1 MKTHL
6 RNATLAFLCSHVL
19 CAQAHADES
28 PTPAELPRMTV
39 MEAVDGDYTAP
50 AAVSTAKV
58 DTPLLLTP
66 MSIQSVPAQVLED
79 QQAVRL
85 DTAVLNVSGVTPIES
100 SGAGYGLASGTMLR
114 GFVTQDYYRDGTR
127 VASDKIAD
135 GFRDMAN
142 IETVEVLKGPASTLY
157 GRMEPGGIVNL
168 VTKKPLEQAA
178 YSVGQQVGSFDFLR
192 TTLDA
197 TGPLGQAGSLL
208 YRANI
213 AYEDSASARDF
224 VKNRHFFIAPVLRWK
239 AGGND
244 TLDFHAEYQDTRN
257 GLDYGQAVIHNRP
270 APLPVSRN
278 ISGPDGALESKRLTL
293 GYDWSHSFGHSWS
306 LHQRFDYSDLLDAR
320 LTPSYVPFGPTA
332 YWDGAGTCDATSC
345 TTYLV
350 PFKQDQ
356 DGRAYS
362 ASADLTG
369 KFATGALRHSVL
381 LGIDYQSLRASQTF
395 AYSFDSPVL
404 DIITPVYNGPASA
417 YTDAPNLIG
426 LSGSKEKWVGV
437 YAQDQVELPGHVYV
451 VAGARWDG
459 ADYAVFTQDLYK
471 KNGNPLAPYAETT
484 NTDHAVKPRVGI
496 LWNPN
501 GTLSLYANYAENFGL
516 SQGRQQASNGDVS
529 PLPPVTAQQ
538 LEVGAKGA
546 FLGGRLS
553 ASAAWY
559 DIRKQHV
566 AIADPDPVLALEGYM
581 RAVGEVENKGFE
593 LDVAGEILPGW
604 KLIAAYSH
612 IDSRV
617 TRDTGPTAG
626 YDANDF
632 PTSADTNL
640 GNTGRRLA
648 NVPGDSGSL
657 WTTYDMELRDGAR
670 LKIGGGVSAA
680 GERFGDAANSYVL
693 PGYGL
698 VNLMASYERPIGH
711 SRLGVQ
717 VNVEN
722 LFDKAWYDSGSNA
735 PLRSYGLIPGWPRR
749 ILAQLRWAF

>member
-1 MKTHL
+1 MKTPI
-6 RNATLAFLCSHVL
+6 RNATLALFCIHVL
-19 CAQAHADES
+19 CTGARAAE
-28 PTPAELPRMTV
+28 TPASTEFPKMTV
-39 MEAVDGDYTAP
+39 KEAVDGDYTAP

-66 MSIQSVPAQVLED
+66 MSIQTVPAQVLED
-79 QQAVRL
+79 QQVVRL

-142 IETVEVLKGPASTLY
+142 IDSVEVLKGPASTLY

-168 VTKKPLEQAA
+168 VTKKPLDHAE
-178 YSVGQQVGSFDFLR
+178 YSVSQQVGSFDFLR

-197 TGPLGQAGSLL
+197 TGPLGNAGSLL
-208 YRANI
+208 YRTNI
-213 AYEDSASARDF
+213 AYEDSGTARDF
-224 VKNRHFFIAPVLRWK
+224 VKNRHFFIAPMLRWK
-239 AGGND
+239 AGEND
-244 TLDFHAEYQDTRN
+244 TVDFHAEYQDTRN
-257 GLDYGQAVIHNRP
+257 GLDYGQPVIQNRP
-270 APLPVSRN
+270 AALPVSRN
-278 ISGPDGALESKRLTL
+278 ISGPDGALESKRLTV
-293 GYDWSHSFGHSWS
+293 GYDWTHSFGGSWS
-306 LHQRFDYSDLLDAR
+306 LHQRFDYSDLLDAK

-332 YWDGAGTCDATSC
+332 YWDGAGICDGSSC

-350 PFKQDQ
+350 PFKQNQ

-362 ASADLTG
+362 VSADLTG
-369 KFATGALRHSVL
+369 KFSTGALRHSVL
-381 LGIDYQSLRASQTF
+381 LGIDYQSLNASQTF

-404 DIITPVYNGPASA
+404 DIIHPVYNGPASA
-417 YTDAPNLIG
+417 YTDSPNLIG
-426 LSGSKEKWVGV
+426 LSGSKEKWIGL
-437 YAQDQVELPGHVYV
+437 YAQDQIELPGHAYA
-451 VAGARWDG
+451 VAGVRWDG
-459 ADYAVFTQDLYK
+459 ADNAIFTQDLYR
-471 KNGNPLAPYAETT
+471 KNGNPLAPYAETA

-496 LWNPN
+496 LWNPA
-501 GTLSLYANYAENFGL
+501 GSLSLYANYVENFGL
-516 SQGRQQASNGDVS
+516 SQGRQQASNGDTS

-538 LEVGAKGA
+538 FEIGAKGA
-546 FLGGRLS
+546 LLGGRLN

-566 AIADPDPVLALEGYM
+566 AVTDPDPVLALEGYM

-593 LDVAGEILPGW
+593 LDMAGEILPGW

-612 IDSRV
+612 IESRV

-648 NVPGDSGSL
+648 NVPANSGSL
-657 WTTYDMELRDGAR
+657 WTTYDMDLPDSAR
-670 LKIGGGVSAA
+670 LKIGGGVTAS

-698 VNLMASYERPIGH
+698 VNLMLAYDRPFGH
-711 SRLGVQ
+711 SRLGAQ
-717 VNVEN
+717 LNVEN
-722 LFDKAWYDSGSNA
+722 LFDKGWYDSGSNA
-735 PLRSYGLIPGWPRR
+735 PLRSYGLIPGSPRR
-749 ILAQLRWAF
+749 VLGQVRWAF